1 MYLQDYLLP
10 FSILDICYL
19 QFFTVSASSE
29 DTLPFTSS
37 WFTSLTLGV
46 FLPLSPSFATKLISY
61 NIWILSLDIKSIKYQ
76 IEFYVYC
83 KCKNGP
89 FI

>member
-19 QFFTVSASSE
+19 QFFTVSARSE

-37 WFTSLTLGV
+37 WFTPLTLGV
-46 FLPLSPSFATKLISY
+46 FLPLSPSFATKLFFLLHLDTFSGQQKCQIS
-61 NIWILSLDIKSIKYQ
+61 N
-76 IEFYVYC
+76 
-83 KCKNGP
+83 
-89 FI
+89 